1 MPTVWGRTIE
11 IVSRVQRSCQA
22 GRNQSLDPNIAVG
35 QKAPMERFPFFT
47 VGYSLHYR
55 SGMLSETKTFYLCTS
70 AASSRTAQSV
80 PIESCFSIERSDRG
94 PSVQLFDPSI
104 GYLYT
109 DSSPSRVV
117 LLFVRDMYQ
126 NRFKDE
132 SKRKK
137 NCKRR
142 NLTFLC
148 QSQASAHITVAS
160 SRFFRKAC

>member
-1 MPTVWGRTIE
+1 
-11 IVSRVQRSCQA
+11 
-22 GRNQSLDPNIAVG
+22 
-35 QKAPMERFPFFT
+35 MERFPFFI

-80 PIESCFSIERSDRG
+80 SIESCFSISRSDRG
-94 PSVQLFDPSI
+94 PSVQLLQLFDPSI
-104 GYLYT
+104 RHLYT

-132 SKRKK
+132 SKKKK

-142 NLTFLC
+142 NFTLFC
-148 QSQASAHITVAS
+148 QSQASTHITVAS
-160 SRFFRKAC
+160 SRFFRKACLTKRLEGIRLLVESRYNTS

>member
-1 MPTVWGRTIE
+1 
-11 IVSRVQRSCQA
+11 
-22 GRNQSLDPNIAVG
+22 
-35 QKAPMERFPFFT
+35 MERFPFFI

-80 PIESCFSIERSDRG
+80 SIESCFSISRSDRG
-94 PSVQLFDPSI
+94 PSVQLLQLFDPSI
-104 GYLYT
+104 RHLYT

-132 SKRKK
+132 SKKK
-137 NCKRR
+137 ELQKKKPYLIVSVTSVSPYNG
-142 NLTFLC
+142 
-148 QSQASAHITVAS
+148 
-160 SRFFRKAC
+160 RFFSVLPKSLFNKKA